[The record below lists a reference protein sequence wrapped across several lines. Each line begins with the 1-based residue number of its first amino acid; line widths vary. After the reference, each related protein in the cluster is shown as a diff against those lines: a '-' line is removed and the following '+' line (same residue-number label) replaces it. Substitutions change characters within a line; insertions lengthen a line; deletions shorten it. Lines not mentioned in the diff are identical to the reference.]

1 MTLAPVN
8 PDQNVNRAANRIC
21 RAIALH
27 SRSCEAGSEATGS
40 PDARQRQLFMRMELF
55 FIDLQIDRCGAC
67 TIRRFA
73 DLMAPRIRRVA
84 LIYDARRV
92 YDLKVMMGVASYIR
106 ERPQFSVYI
115 EENALKDQRL
125 PDLRSW
131 QGDGIIA
138 DFDDP
143 AIARLVQQARLPAV
157 GFGGGDGWCAGRVSG
172 ACFSTHH
179 PD

>member
-1 MTLAPVN
+1 M
-8 PDQNVNRAANRIC
+8 
-21 RAIALH
+21 
-27 SRSCEAGSEATGS
+27 G
-40 PDARQRQLFMRMELF
+40 LF

-67 TIRRFA
+67 TIRCFA

-84 LIYDARRV
+84 LIYDARLV

-143 AIARLVQQARLPAV
+143 AIARLVRNKLDCRLWVSAAGTAGTRSDRRFRTSTRTTELLRCSRPTICSSAV
-157 GFGGGDGWCAGRVSG
+157 STALVTVATLVHQSTAGQRSG
-172 ACFSTHH
+172 NS
-179 PD
+179 PS